1 MGYTFTDAYSLLHF
15 ATAVV
20 ARHWAIGFWTFI
32 ILHTVFEL
40 SENTKTGMW
49 FINTYLKAWPGGKS
63 HADTWLNIFGDT
75 VYAALGWIAADWSLR
90 HYK

>member
-1 MGYTFTDAYSLLHF
+1 MCSFAYFLSYQLKIKGPDNF
-15 ATAVV
+15 ASKNG
-20 ARHWAIGFWTFI
+20 R

-63 HADTWLNIFGDT
+63 HADTWFNILGDT
-75 VYAALGWIAADWSLR
+75 IYAMLGWVAADWSLK
-90 HYK
+90 YYT